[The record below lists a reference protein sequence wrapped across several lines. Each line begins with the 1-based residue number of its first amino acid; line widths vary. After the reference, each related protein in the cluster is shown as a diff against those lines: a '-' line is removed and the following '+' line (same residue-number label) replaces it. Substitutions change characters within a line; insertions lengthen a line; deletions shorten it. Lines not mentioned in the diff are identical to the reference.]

1 MSEAIK
7 SEEAG
12 GAAPAVEPAPAIV
25 AAGAEAI
32 QSPPPAPINVRADD
46 GPRLR
51 LHQVAAALSRGL
63 NRQLLA
69 EYLQLRRAVRQ

>member
-1 MSEAIK
+1 MSEAVQAT
-7 SEEAG
+7 EP
-12 GAAPAVEPAPAIV
+12 AAPAHAEP
-25 AAGAEAI
+25 I
-32 QSPPPAPINVRADD
+32 QSPPAAPIKVLVDD
-46 GPRLR
+46 GPRQR